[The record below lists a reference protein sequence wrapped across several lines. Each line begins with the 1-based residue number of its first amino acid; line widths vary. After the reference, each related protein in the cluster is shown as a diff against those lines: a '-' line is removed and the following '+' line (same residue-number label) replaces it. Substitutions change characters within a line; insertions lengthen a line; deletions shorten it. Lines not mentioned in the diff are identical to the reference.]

1 MNYKFL
7 PIGGTDFWS
16 HYPAAGP
23 LPEVG
28 APWSG
33 EPAQSIGGL
42 GDLLAAYGDA
52 TARPGEDQMIG
63 SPRPVGPPPA
73 EDWMIGSPRPAG
85 PPPAEDWMV
94 GSPHPAGEPGRED
107 QDDAH
112 SAAPEGDDAELA
124 AARAR
129 YREAVAALDD
139 QAYAVTPFNDST
151 MAAPT
156 H

>member
-52 TARPGEDQMIG
+52 TARPGED
-63 SPRPVGPPPA
+63 R
-73 EDWMIGSPRPAG
+73 MIGSPRPAD

-94 GSPHPAGEPGRED
+94 GSPRPAGEPGRDD

-112 SAAPEGDDAELA
+112 SAAPEGDDADLV

-129 YREAVAALDD
+129 YKEAVAALDD